1 MLYSA
6 RQMDEKILGSLEVAV
21 KTKYTGY
28 FPLNVESYFFNV
40 IMLQVCATV
49 IHNDGSLDG

>member
-1 MLYSA
+1 
-6 RQMDEKILGSLEVAV
+6 MDEKILGSLEVAV